1 MGATEL
7 PDHQH
12 SDHLSIEDREH
23 GSDGSVSHE
32 KGNTTRDEVEM
43 SRMGKK
49 QELRASGVFSIH
61 SPISPLTS
69 SQRTF
74 KFVSIVGFVTILQ
87 ATWENV
93 LLANWFGLYNG
104 GTAGV
109 IWCTIAVWLLMLC
122 MIASL

>member
-7 PDHQH
+7 PNLHPAH
-12 SDHLSIEDREH
+12 RLSIDDREH
-23 GSDGSVSHE
+23 GADDGLSHE
-32 KGNTTRDEVEM
+32 KNTTSRDEVEM
-43 SRMGKK
+43 SRMGKT
-49 QELRASGVFSIH
+49 QELRVRLLLPTH
-61 SPISPLTS
+61 SRALLIPT
-69 SQRTF
+69 QRTF